1 MKISTGHSE
10 TTWMALSVREAA
22 AVTFY
27 LGTVKNLHNDFDE
40 HTEAA
45 QMLSS
50 ENKRTVSVKSWNVE
64 QRRQRQRT
72 RERELSTEIYIKYN
86 H

>member
-1 MKISTGHSE
+1 MKAHG
-10 TTWMALSVREAA
+10 WLRVCEAA

-45 QMLSS
+45 QLPSS

-64 QRRQRQRT
+64 QRRKRQRM
-72 RERELSTEIYIKYN
+72 RERELSTEI
-86 H
+86 